1 MTMELPQGAAA
12 TGAKQISRPM
22 PRARWVVPAIFILFA
37 LAMAVLSRGFM
48 EADEISHFLYAR
60 SAWGNWRLIVSIW
73 GRLGCTAF
81 FAPAAPFGLTA
92 ARVLAVSVT
101 ALVGW
106 GTVKLLRVFL
116 PAESLAPQ
124 TWVRRH
130 ADALVWV

>member
-1 MTMELPQGAAA
+1 MTMELEQGA
-12 TGAKQISRPM
+12 GAKVATQISGPM
-22 PRARWVVPAIFILFA
+22 PRSRWIVPALFILFA

-81 FAPAAPFGLTA
+81 FAPAAPLGLTA
-92 ARVLAVSVT
+92 ARVLAVSAT

-106 GTVKLLRVFL
+106 GTVKLLRFFWA
-116 PAESLAPQ
+116 AESL
-124 TWVRRH
+124 
-130 ADALVWV
+130 